1 MKCTV
6 SRTRGPEA
14 LIPLASVGDPAHP
27 PCVLVEAAHAKLN
40 LSLAITGRR
49 ADGFHEL
56 VSLVASVALADHLVL
71 HLGQPLGLTCD
82 DPSLP
87 VDGTNLVLQA
97 AAAYVRRRPGAVVGR
112 FHLAKKIPHGA
123 GLGGGSSDAAATL
136 RLLDRASGDPLGLEV
151 LETLAAEVGSDCPFF
166 VRSQA
171 AMMRGRGERL
181 EILPVAVRAA
191 LAGRKVVLVKPP
203 FGVST
208 PEAYALLAKAG
219 KYRPAA
225 QAEAE
230 LAAWIAQ
237 PASDS
242 SVLGNDLAAPVF
254 AKYLALPV
262 GLESFRLT
270 TGVNWQMTGS
280 GSACFGF
287 VSDGF
292 DHARLRADVR
302 RAWGAGA
309 RVEETV
315 ISA

>member
-1 MKCTV
+1 MLV
-6 SRTRGPEA
+6 S
-14 LIPLASVGDPAHP
+14 
-27 PCVLVEAAHAKLN
+27 AAHAKLN

-56 VSLVASVALADHLVL
+56 ISLVAPIALADTLTLDV
-71 HLGQPLGLTCD
+71 GRPLGLTCD
-82 DPSLP
+82 DASLP
-87 VDGTNLVLQA
+87 VDGSNLVLKA
-97 AAAYVRRRPGAVVGR
+97 AAAYVKRRPSAPIGH
-112 FHLAKKIPHGA
+112 FHLTKKVPHGA
-123 GLGGGSSDAAATL
+123 GLGGGSSDAAAAL
-136 RLLDRASGDPLGLEV
+136 RLLDQASGDPIGLEV

-166 VRSQA
+166 VRGQA
-171 AMMRGRGERL
+171 AVMRGRGERL
-181 EILPVAVRAA
+181 EVLPLAARAA

-203 FGVST
+203 FGVPT

-237 PASDS
+237 PAADP

-262 GLESFRLT
+262 GLESFRRA

-280 GSACFGF
+280 GSACFAF

-302 RAWGAGA
+302 RAWGPGA
-309 RVEETV
+309 WVEETV

>member
-1 MKCTV
+1 M
-6 SRTRGPEA
+6 
-14 LIPLASVGDPAHP
+14 LIRLASAGLPEHLGR
-27 PCVLVEAAHAKLN
+27 VLVSAAHAKLN

-56 VSLVASVALADHLVL
+56 ISLVAPIALADTLTLDV
-71 HLGQPLGLTCD
+71 GRPLGLTCD
-82 DPSLP
+82 DASLP
-87 VDGTNLVLQA
+87 VDGSNLVLKA
-97 AAAYVRRRPGAVVGR
+97 AAAYVKRRPSAPTGH
-112 FHLAKKIPHGA
+112 FHLTKKVPHGA
-123 GLGGGSSDAAATL
+123 GLGGGSSDAAAAL
-136 RLLDRASGDPLGLEV
+136 RLLDQASGDPLGLEF

-166 VRSQA
+166 VRGQA
-171 AMMRGRGERL
+171 AVMRGRGERL
-181 EILPVAVRAA
+181 EILPLAARAA

-203 FGVST
+203 FGVPT

-237 PASDS
+237 PAADP

-262 GLESFRLT
+262 GLESFRRA

-280 GSACFGF
+280 GSACFAF

-302 RAWGAGA
+302 RAWGPGA
-309 RVEETV
+309 WVEETV

>member
-1 MKCTV
+1 M
-6 SRTRGPEA
+6 
-14 LIPLASVGDPAHP
+14 LIRLASAGLPEHLGR
-27 PCVLVEAAHAKLN
+27 VLVSAAHAKLN

-49 ADGFHEL
+49 AGGFHEL
-56 VSLVASVALADHLVL
+56 ISLVAPIALADTLTLDV
-71 HLGQPLGLTCD
+71 GRPLGLTCD
-82 DPSLP
+82 DASLP
-87 VDGTNLVLQA
+87 VDGSNLVLKA
-97 AAAYVRRRPGAVVGR
+97 AAAYVKRRPSAPTGH
-112 FHLAKKIPHGA
+112 FHLTKKVPHGA
-123 GLGGGSSDAAATL
+123 GLGGGSSDAAAAL
-136 RLLDRASGDPLGLEV
+136 RLLDQASGDPLGLEV

-166 VRSQA
+166 VRGQA
-171 AMMRGRGERL
+171 AVMRGRGERL
-181 EILPVAVRAA
+181 EILPLAARAA

-203 FGVST
+203 FGVPT

-237 PASDS
+237 PAADP

-262 GLESFRLT
+262 GLESFRRA
-270 TGVNWQMTGS
+270 TGVNWHMTGS
-280 GSACFGF
+280 GSACFAF

-302 RAWGAGA
+302 RAWGPGA
-309 RVEETV
+309 WVEETV

>member
-1 MKCTV
+1 M
-6 SRTRGPEA
+6 
-14 LIPLASVGDPAHP
+14 LIRLASAGLPEHLGR
-27 PCVLVEAAHAKLN
+27 VLVSAAHAKLN

-56 VSLVASVALADHLVL
+56 ISLVAPIALADTLTLDV
-71 HLGQPLGLTCD
+71 GRPLGLTCD
-82 DPSLP
+82 DASLP
-87 VDGTNLVLQA
+87 VDGSNLVLKA
-97 AAAYVRRRPGAVVGR
+97 AAAYVKRRPSAPTGH
-112 FHLAKKIPHGA
+112 FHLTKKVPHGA
-123 GLGGGSSDAAATL
+123 GLGGGSSDAAAAL
-136 RLLDRASGDPLGLEV
+136 RLLDQASGDPIGLEV

-166 VRSQA
+166 VRGQA
-171 AMMRGRGERL
+171 AVMRGRGERL
-181 EILPVAVRAA
+181 EVLPLAARAA

-203 FGVST
+203 FGVPT

-237 PASDS
+237 PAADP

-262 GLESFRLT
+262 GLESFRRA

-280 GSACFGF
+280 GSACFAF

-302 RAWGAGA
+302 RAWGPGA
-309 RVEETV
+309 WVEETV

>member
-1 MKCTV
+1 MLV
-6 SRTRGPEA
+6 S
-14 LIPLASVGDPAHP
+14 
-27 PCVLVEAAHAKLN
+27 AAHAKLN

-56 VSLVASVALADHLVL
+56 ISLVAPIALADTLTLDV
-71 HLGQPLGLTCD
+71 GRPLGLTCD
-82 DPSLP
+82 DASLP
-87 VDGTNLVLQA
+87 VDGSNLVLKI
-97 AAAYVRRRPGAVVGR
+97 AAAYVKRRPSAPTGH
-112 FHLAKKIPHGA
+112 FHLTKKVPHGA
-123 GLGGGSSDAAATL
+123 GLGGGSSDAAAAL
-136 RLLDRASGDPLGLEV
+136 RLLDQASGDPIGLEV

-166 VRSQA
+166 VRGQA
-171 AMMRGRGERL
+171 AVMRGRGERL
-181 EILPVAVRAA
+181 EILPLAARAA

-203 FGVST
+203 FGVPT

-237 PASDS
+237 PAADP

-262 GLESFRLT
+262 GLESFRRA

-280 GSACFGF
+280 GSACFAF

-302 RAWGAGA
+302 RAWGPGA
-309 RVEETV
+309 WVEETV

>member
-1 MKCTV
+1 MLV
-6 SRTRGPEA
+6 S
-14 LIPLASVGDPAHP
+14 
-27 PCVLVEAAHAKLN
+27 AAHAKLN

-56 VSLVASVALADHLVL
+56 ISLVAPIALADTLTLDV
-71 HLGQPLGLTCD
+71 GRPLGLTCD
-82 DPSLP
+82 DASLP
-87 VDGTNLVLQA
+87 VDGSNLVLKA
-97 AAAYVRRRPGAVVGR
+97 AAAYVKRRPSAPTGH
-112 FHLAKKIPHGA
+112 FHLTKKVPHGA
-123 GLGGGSSDAAATL
+123 GLGGGSSDAAAAL
-136 RLLDRASGDPLGLEV
+136 RLLDQASGDPLGLEV

-166 VRSQA
+166 VRGQA
-171 AMMRGRGERL
+171 AVMRGRGERL
-181 EILPVAVRAA
+181 EVLPLAARAA

-203 FGVST
+203 FGVPT

-237 PASDS
+237 PAADPSA
-242 SVLGNDLAAPVF
+242 LGNDLAAPVF

-262 GLESFRLT
+262 GLESFRRA

-280 GSACFGF
+280 GSACFAF

-302 RAWGAGA
+302 RAWGPGA
-309 RVEETV
+309 WVEETV

>member
-1 MKCTV
+1 M
-6 SRTRGPEA
+6 
-14 LIPLASVGDPAHP
+14 LIRLASAGLPEHLGR
-27 PCVLVEAAHAKLN
+27 VLVSAAHAKLN

-56 VSLVASVALADHLVL
+56 VSLVTPIALADTLTL
-71 HLGQPLGLTCD
+71 EPGRSLGLTCD
-82 DPSLP
+82 DASLP
-87 VDGTNLVLQA
+87 VDGTNLVLKA
-97 AAAYVRRRPGAVVGR
+97 AAAYAKRRPSAPTGH
-112 FHLAKKIPHGA
+112 FHLTKKVPHGA
-123 GLGGGSSDAAATL
+123 GLGGGSSDAAAAL
-136 RLLDRASGDPLGLEV
+136 RLLDQASGNPLGLEV
-151 LETLAAEVGSDCPFF
+151 LESLAAEVGSDCPFF
-166 VRSQA
+166 VRGQA
-171 AMMRGRGERL
+171 AIMRGRGERL
-181 EILPVAVRAA
+181 EILSVAARAA

-203 FGVST
+203 FGIPT

-237 PASDS
+237 PASDP

-262 GLESFRLT
+262 GLESFRRA

-280 GSACFGF
+280 GSACFAF

-302 RAWGAGA
+302 RAWGPGA
-309 RVEETV
+309 WVEETV